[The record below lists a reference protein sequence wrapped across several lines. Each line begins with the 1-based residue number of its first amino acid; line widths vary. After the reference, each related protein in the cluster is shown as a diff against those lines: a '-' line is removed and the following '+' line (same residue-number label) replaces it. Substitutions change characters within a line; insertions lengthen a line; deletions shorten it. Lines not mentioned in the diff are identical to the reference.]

1 MKICFLA
8 PSSYGKSTAV
18 KIIERHFNSE
28 NVKIAEPLYDL
39 QNKFYKYINRNIED
53 KQDGEL
59 LQYLGIKIRKE
70 NPLFLLEN
78 FKQRVDETY
87 REIITN
93 DDCRRPDQ
101 QYLQEMGFIFV
112 KILGYQ
118 RDREDHTKVDREN
131 IIEWDN
137 DIICGRKDY
146 TKVDRKNSI
155 EWDNDICGMN
165 EDNKIVYIN
174 CTPCDYVITNFG
186 TMEEYEKTILN
197 LMKEIAKD
205 EKMLRNTK
213 RKLLK

>member
-118 RDREDHTKVDREN
+118 RDREDHTKADREN
-131 IIEWDN
+131 I
-137 DIICGRKDY
+137 
-146 TKVDRKNSI
+146 V
-155 EWDNDICGMN
+155 EWDNDICGMD

>member
-118 RDREDHTKVDREN
+118 RDREDHTKADREN
-131 IIEWDN
+131 I
-137 DIICGRKDY
+137 
-146 TKVDRKNSI
+146 V
-155 EWDNDICGMN
+155 EWDNDICGMD
-165 EDNKIVYIN
+165 EDYKAVYTS
-174 CTPCDYVITNFG
+174 CTPCDCVIKNYG

-197 LMKEIAKD
+197 LMKEIAEN